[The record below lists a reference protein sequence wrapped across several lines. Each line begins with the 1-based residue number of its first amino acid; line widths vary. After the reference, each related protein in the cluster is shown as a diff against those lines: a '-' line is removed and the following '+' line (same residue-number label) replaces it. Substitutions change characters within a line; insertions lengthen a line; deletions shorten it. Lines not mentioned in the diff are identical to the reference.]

1 MLYDKLRLG
10 NTNGNNMYKEK
21 IIEYYK
27 LLKLKKVD
35 KYLIIIGIIGVIIG
49 LFFKIPIINQIFVW
63 PVLLGVCIR
72 LYDFTEKIEREIV
85 PYDFNRLLPPPKK
98 KSDKS

>member
-1 MLYDKLRLG
+1 MLK
-10 NTNGNNMYKEK
+10 NK

-27 LLKLKKVD
+27 LLKEKKVD
-35 KYLIIIGIIGVIIG
+35 KYLIIMGVIGVIIG
-49 LFFKIPIINQIFVW
+49 LFFDIPIINQIFVW

-98 KSDKS
+98 NSTKK